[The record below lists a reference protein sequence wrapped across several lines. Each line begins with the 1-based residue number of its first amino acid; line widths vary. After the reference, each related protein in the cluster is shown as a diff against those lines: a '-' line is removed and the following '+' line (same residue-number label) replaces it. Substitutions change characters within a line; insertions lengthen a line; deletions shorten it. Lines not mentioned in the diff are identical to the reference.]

1 MLSKITIEN
10 VAVIEKATA
19 GFGDGLNVL
28 TGETGAGKS
37 ILIDSINA
45 ILGNRTS
52 RDIVRTGTQKAAIW
66 AAFTSLST
74 KVQAKLSDAG
84 YQAGDELLLYREIS
98 AEGKS
103 ICRINGMPAT
113 ASAVRDICADLI
125 NIHGQHD
132 NQSLLD
138 PSKHLGILDAFAKNE
153 KEHNAYYSVYR
164 ELVKIKR
171 EIKSL
176 SMNEEEKEKR
186 TEFLN
191 FQIDAID
198 KAKLK
203 DGEEEQLEEQKKLVL
218 HAQSITE
225 KLTSAYS
232 VLNGGDDY
240 TGAVEMLGTA
250 ASSVEL
256 LHSISDD
263 FRLLSERTNELYYTA
278 KELSED
284 IGAMSEQF
292 IFDPTE
298 LDAIEE
304 RLDLIYRLKQKY
316 GSDIAA
322 ILSYREK
329 AAAELE
335 AIQLGS
341 ERLDELY
348 EQQAALFENAKKLAD
363 VLTQTRLQ
371 AFERFDKQ
379 MTSELSFLNMPGI
392 RFSLEHKS
400 GALASMGQ
408 DSIEFYISTNRGE
421 APKPLAK
428 IASGGELSRIMLALK
443 STLAD
448 IDDIGTVIYDEIDTG
463 VSGLAAA
470 RIGEKLKQTA
480 HGRQVICITHTAQI
494 AAQADEHLLIEKNI
508 ESDRTF
514 TVIDTL
520 DIDGRVN
527 ELARMISG
535 DKITETALANARE
548 MLSMQCN

>member
-19 GFGDGLNVL
+19 TFGDGLNVL

-45 ILGNRTS
+45 ILGSRTS

-66 AAFTSLST
+66 AAFSALSS
-74 KVQAKLSDAG
+74 KVQTKLADAG
-84 YQAGDELLLYREIS
+84 YEAGGELLLYREIS

-103 ICRINGMPAT
+103 VCRINGMPAT
-113 ASAVRDICADLI
+113 AAAVRDICADLI

-138 PSKHLGILDAFAKNE
+138 PAKHLGILDAFAKNE
-153 KEHNAYYSVYR
+153 KQHENYYAVYR

-171 EIKSL
+171 EIKTL
-176 SMNEEEKEKR
+176 SMNEEDKEKR
-186 TEFLN
+186 TEFLT
-191 FQIDAID
+191 FQLDAID
-198 KAKLK
+198 KAQLK
-203 DGEEEQLEEQKKLVL
+203 DGEEEQLEAQKKLVL

-225 KLTSAYS
+225 RLTTAYA

-240 TGAVEMLGTA
+240 QGAVEMLGN
-250 ASSVEL
+250 ASTSVEA
-256 LHSISDD
+256 LHDISDE
-263 FRLLSERTNELYYTA
+263 FRTLSERTNELYYTA
-278 KELSED
+278 KELAED
-284 IGAMSEQF
+284 ISDMSERF
-292 IFDPTE
+292 VFDPAE
-298 LDAIEE
+298 LDLIEE

-316 GSDIAA
+316 GASIAE
-322 ILSYREK
+322 ILAYREK
-329 AAAELE
+329 AAQELE

-348 EQQAALFENAKKLAD
+348 EKQASLFEQAKQLAN
-363 VLTQTRLQ
+363 VLTDTRLK
-371 AFERFDKQ
+371 AFERFDAQ
-379 MTSELSFLNMPGI
+379 MTKELSFLNMPGI

-428 IASGGELSRIMLALK
+428 IASGGELSRIMLAVK

-494 AAQADEHLLIEKNI
+494 AAQADVHLLIEKNI
-508 ESDRTF
+508 EADRTF

-520 DIDGRVN
+520 DSDGRVR

-535 DKITETALANARE
+535 DKITDTSLANARE
-548 MLSMQCN
+548 MLTICST